1 MSEAV
6 TVDASVFVN
15 AFSPT
20 EAGSDRS
27 WEFIHSLK
35 EAGTPVIV
43 PALLLP
49 EIATA
54 IARRQDNTALGLQLV
69 QEVRDIPT
77 LTIVPLDESLA
88 EQAVEIAVNHRL
100 RGSDAVYAAVA
111 ARFGTGMVTLDR
123 EQLARLEGVVPVR
136 EPGNA

>member
-1 MSEAV
+1 M
-6 TVDASVFVN
+6 
-15 AFSPT
+15 
-20 EAGSDRS
+20 
-27 WEFIHSLK
+27 
-35 EAGTPVIV
+35 
-43 PALLLP
+43 
-49 EIATA
+49 
-54 IARRQDNTALGLQLV
+54 

-88 EQAVEIAVNHRL
+88 EQAVEIAINHRL